1 MGSMGTVTRLVC
13 TPEGP
18 CPLGAELKLAME
30 FTATA
35 PVPGA
40 HWTVTYTVDMTGKRH
55 VVNVGATNRADLP
68 EGKSSMDFHS
78 SSINLEGV
86 KRKWLNNVGLLVATL
101 RNDANEEIFTVNM
114 VAQVM
119 EEDGALMR
127 NVISPLE

>member
-55 VVNVGATNRADLP
+55 VVNVGVNRGRARTLSKYSG
-68 EGKSSMDFHS
+68 EKSLCALKPFLRRRDEPSR
-78 SSINLEGV
+78 LARGQEQY
-86 KRKWLNNVGLLVATL
+86 GLSFIKHQPRRCETQ
-101 RNDANEEIFTVNM
+101 M
-114 VAQVM
+114 AQQCWASC
-119 EEDGALMR
+119 G
-127 NVISPLE
+127 NTS